1 MIERRKRT
9 VLSFNLVKH
18 SGNLSLDTVYEIA
31 RKLAFKSYAKE
42 FSGNV
47 KEILGT
53 CFSVGC
59 TVDGQSPQDLI
70 QKIQSGE
77 LEVPSA

>member
-1 MIERRKRT
+1 
-9 VLSFNLVKH
+9 LNQ
-18 SGNLSLDTVYEIA
+18 VYEIA
-31 RKLAFKSYAKE
+31 RKLKHKSYAKE

-59 TVDGQSPQDLI
+59 TVDGQAPMDLI
-70 QKIQSGE
+70 SQINDGS